1 MSSLA
6 SGTRSNAGAQRIR
19 TTGLRACVPQNP
31 ALTSVWGWVW
41 PMLIAAVGGFLRMLR
56 LDHPRELVFDE
67 TYYVKDAYSIAHH
80 GVELKWAEDA
90 NPKFAAG
97 DFSALTDDP
106 SYVVHPP
113 LGKWMLG
120 AGQLIFGDG
129 ANPFGWRFAAAL
141 IGTISI
147 VVIARIA
154 IRMFG
159 SVWLGAAAALLL
171 AADGQHF
178 VHSRTGLLDI
188 FVMFFV
194 LIAFWLL
201 LIDRD
206 DARRRILQR
215 TGLNSDKQ
223 HTGPK
228 PWFMPAS
235 FGPSL
240 GLRPWRLAGGIALGL
255 ACGVKWNGLY
265 ALAVFGIM
273 IVLWDVA
280 NRRAAGIRRP
290 WLAALGKDSVP
301 AFMSLV
307 PVAGI
312 VYLLCWTGWILSPKG
327 WDRGWV
333 ADNSGWWDFLPDWMV
348 SLAHYHYT
356 AYNFHVG
363 LDKPHTYMSNPWGWP
378 VQWRPTS
385 FYYRSYGLGEHGCTV
400 EKCSAAILSV
410 GNPVV
415 WGLGTVALVV
425 VLLAWVLRR
434 DWRAGAILA
443 GLAAVWLPWFNYQ
456 HRTIFTFYTIVM
468 VPFIVLALVYALG
481 IVWGSATGSA
491 SVRSLRARRLAI
503 AGILAA
509 AVLVFA
515 FYYPIWTGTTIP
527 YDSWRMRMLNPT
539 WI

>member
-1 MSSLA
+1 MRSS
-6 SGTRSNAGAQRIR
+6 AGAKHIR
-19 TTGLRACVPQNP
+19 PSGLRARVPQNP

-41 PMLIAAVGGFLRMLR
+41 PLLIAAVGGFLRMLR

-67 TYYVKDAYSIAHH
+67 TYYVKDAHSIAHH

-90 NPKFAAG
+90 NGKFAAG

-113 LGKWMLG
+113 LGKWILG
-120 AGQLIFGDG
+120 AGQLLFGDG

-147 VVIARIA
+147 VIIARIA

-206 DARRRILQR
+206 DARRKILQR
-215 TGLNSDKQ
+215 TGPSVDKQ
-223 HTGPK
+223 HTGSK

-327 WDRGWV
+327 WDRGW
-333 ADNSGWWDFLPDWMV
+333 AAGNSGWWDFLPDWLV

-363 LDKPHTYMSNPWGWP
+363 LDKPHTYMSNPWGWS

-400 EKCSAAILSV
+400 EKCSAAILAV

-481 IVWGSATGSA
+481 IAWGTAAGSA
-491 SVRSLRARRLAI
+491 SARSLQARRLAV
-503 AGILAA
+503 AAILAA